1 MSTSTGRMSHQWRDV
16 ANLILGLW
24 MLISPWVL
32 SYIDQPTAAWN
43 AHIVGIIVA
52 VAAIAA
58 LLAFHKWE
66 EWVNVVLGIWL
77 IVSPFLLGY
86 AMLSNALW
94 NQIVLG
100 AIIGILA
107 LWTAVASPKRGVTA

>member
-1 MSTSTGRMSHQWRDV
+1 MAAFEEKLTHHWRDV
-16 ANLILGLW
+16 ANLILGIWLA
-24 MLISPWVL
+24 ISPWAL
-32 SYIDQPTAAWN
+32 SYMADATPAWN
-43 AHIVGIIVA
+43 AYIVGIVIA
-52 VAAIAA
+52 VAAAA
-58 LLAFHKWE
+58 AIMAFHQWE
-66 EWVNVVLGIWL
+66 EWTNVALAIWL

-100 AIIGILA
+100 IIIGILA